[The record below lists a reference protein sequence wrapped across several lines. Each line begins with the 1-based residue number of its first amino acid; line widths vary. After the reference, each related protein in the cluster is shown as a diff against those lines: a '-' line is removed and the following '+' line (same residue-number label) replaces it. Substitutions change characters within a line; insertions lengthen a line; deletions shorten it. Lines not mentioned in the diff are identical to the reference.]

1 MIIIGLTGNIGSG
14 KSTVARHLKK
24 LGAKVI
30 DADQVARAV
39 VAPGEPALAE
49 IVEQFGPA
57 VLNPDGTLN
66 RSKMGAIVFADPS
79 ARAKLNSITLPRIRS
94 AIRREIERHRP
105 DTRVLVLEAP
115 LLIEAGLRQG
125 VDEIWV
131 VKINEAEQ
139 LKRVRERDNLTA
151 EEAVMRLKAQLPQE
165 EKLKYADRII
175 DNSGTPEETEKQVE
189 RHWKALLKKA
199 GAQISSK

>member
-1 MIIIGLTGNIGSG
+1 MIIGLTGNIGSG
-14 KSTVARHLKK
+14 KSTVAHYLKK

-39 VAPGEPALAE
+39 VAPGQPALAE
-49 IVEQFGPA
+49 IVEHFGPA

-66 RSKMGAIVFADPS
+66 RSKMGSIVFADPS
-79 ARAKLNSITLPRIRS
+79 ARAKLNSITHPRIGS
-94 AIRREIERHRP
+94 AIRREIERLRP
-105 DTRVLVLEAP
+105 DTQVLVLEAP
-115 LLIEAGLRQG
+115 LLIEAGLRQA

-139 LKRVRERDNLTA
+139 LKRVRERDDLTV
-151 EEAVMRLKAQLPQE
+151 EEAVARLNAQLPQE

-175 DNSGTPEETEKQVE
+175 DNSGAPEETEKQVKCY
-189 RHWKALLKKA
+189 WKALLKKA
-199 GAQISSK
+199 GAQTSAK